1 MEPVAHGGGSGGGY
15 RVVRPVPSGGAADL
29 SVIDDVVRRAQQG
42 DVPAFETLYRLHAR
56 SVFTLC
62 RRMTGDERTAR
73 DLVQDVFV
81 RVWERL
87 RTFNGQSALASWI
100 HRVAVNV
107 VLNHLR
113 GAKRDALRML
123 ANPEEIDF
131 GTRSPS
137 GAVDAAMDIEAAT
150 ARLPAGA
157 RTVFVLHDVEGYS
170 HEEIAH
176 MMGIAAGTSR
186 TQLFRAR
193 RALARC
199 LGL

>member
-1 MEPVAHGGGSGGGY
+1 MEPVAHGGGESEGYGVAGPVSGGGT
-15 RVVRPVPSGGAADL
+15 ADL

-42 DVPAFETLYRLHAR
+42 DVAAFETVYRLHAR
-56 SVFTLC
+56 SVFALC
-62 RRMTGDERTAR
+62 RRMTGDEGTAR

-113 GAKRDALRML
+113 GVRRDALRML
-123 ANPEEIDF
+123 ANPDEIDF
-131 GTRSPS
+131 GMRSTA

-170 HEEIAH
+170 HDEIAN
-176 MMGIAAGTSR
+176 MTGIAAGTSR

-193 RALARC
+193 RALAGM